1 MNASK
6 SNILNRIR
14 KALEKPVPLPF
25 PQLDRDAK
33 LYPAPE
39 DDLTVLFAEHFTSLM
54 GKFLFCLN
62 ERELVQQFMLVA
74 TQQNWAEIYC
84 AEPAIIDMFQ
94 RNGFDHF
101 TNRSI
106 AECDVAITTCEYLV
120 ARTGSM
126 VLSSAKEEGR
136 TASVYAPVHVCVA
149 ATQQVVYDVADA
161 LELMKQKY
169 GMNIPSMISFAT
181 GPSRTADIEKT
192 LVVGVHGP
200 KEVYCF
206 LADQLPQ

>member
-1 MNASK
+1 MNTAK
-6 SNILNRIR
+6 NNILGRIK

-25 PQLDRDAK
+25 PQLDK
-33 LYPAPE
+33 SEELYPAPQ
-39 DDLTVLFAEHFTSLM
+39 DDLTVIFAEHFTSLM
-54 GKFLFCLN
+54 GKFQFCMN
-62 ERELVQQFMLVA
+62 EQELVQQFIQIA
-74 TQQNWAEIYC
+74 AQQNWAHIYC
-84 AEPAIIDMFQ
+84 VEPAIKEMFS
-94 RNGFDHF
+94 RNGFEHF
-101 TNRSI
+101 TDKGL
-106 AECDVAITTCEYLV
+106 ADADVAITTCEYLV

-136 TASVYAPVHVCVA
+136 TASVYAPVHVCIA
-149 ATQQVVYDVADA
+149 STDQVVYDVGDA

-169 GMNIPSMISFAT
+169 GLQLPSMISFAT

-206 LADQLPQ
+206 LADQLD